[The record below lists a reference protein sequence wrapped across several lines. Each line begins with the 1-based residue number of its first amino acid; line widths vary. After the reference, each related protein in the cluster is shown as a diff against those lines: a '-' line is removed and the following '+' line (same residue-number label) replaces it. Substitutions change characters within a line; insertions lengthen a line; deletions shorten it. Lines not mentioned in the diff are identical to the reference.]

1 MGSPF
6 LRIADAASVSL
17 LTALHLEEQDEP
29 ELIFWYPPFF
39 LFCAMQFK
47 DIVGQ
52 KEVKEQLIQ
61 TVLENRVSHAQLFLG
76 PEGSGNF
83 ALALAYAQ
91 FISCIDRQETDSCGI
106 CSSCRK
112 YNKLIHPD
120 LHFSFPFFRGGEKE
134 DAMEDLEEW
143 RDLVLHNP
151 YFNLD
156 EWRLRLDAQNKQ
168 PNINKAECL
177 NILHRLSLKPFE
189 SEYKTMIVWLP
200 EYLKNEG
207 NRLLKTLEEPAEKTL
222 IILVAQNQDQILN
235 TILSRTQL
243 VKIPALKNKD
253 ITDFLVHNKDIPET
267 QASRTAYLSEGNLQA
282 ALNFLKEDENDD
294 FHHFSLWMRMAFSD
308 KGSQIIAFVDEASKL
323 GRENQ
328 KKLLRYGIHLIREC
342 IMIMSG
348 AETLVHLQSAELDF
362 VSNFSKHLDLAKGE
376 ALVNELE
383 KAHYHIE
390 RNANPKILFLDVS
403 LQFVKILKFNT
414 LPAGTQ
420 YILN

>member
-1 MGSPF
+1 M
-6 LRIADAASVSL
+6 
-17 LTALHLEEQDEP
+17 
-29 ELIFWYPPFF
+29 
-39 LFCAMQFK
+39 LFQE
-47 DIVGQ
+47 IIGQ
-52 KEVKEQLIQ
+52 SAIKEQLIRS
-61 TVLENRVSHAQLFLG
+61 VFKNRVSHAQLFLG
-76 PEGSGNF
+76 PEGSGSF

-91 FISCIDRQETDSCGI
+91 FISCTEKTETDSCGN

-112 YNKLIHPD
+112 YAKLIHPD
-120 LHFSFPFFRGGEKE
+120 LHFSYPFFRGGEKE
-134 DAMEDLEEW
+134 DSMADLGEW
-143 RDLVLHNP
+143 RDLVLSNP

-177 NILHRLSLKPFE
+177 NILHRLSLKAFE
-189 SEYKTMIVWLP
+189 SEYKTMIIWLP

-207 NRLLKTLEEPAEKTL
+207 NRLLKTLEEPASKTL

-235 TILSRTQL
+235 TIISRTQL
-243 VKIPALKNKD
+243 VKIPALKNED
-253 ITDFLVHNKDIPET
+253 IVQYLVNNKDIPDA
-267 QASRTAYLSEGNLQA
+267 QASRIAYLSDGNLQT
-282 ALNFLKEDENDD
+282 ALNLLKEDDHDD
-294 FHHFSLWMRMAFSD
+294 FRNFTNWMRMTFAD
-308 KGSQIIAFVDEASKL
+308 KGAQIIDFVDEISKL

-328 KKLLRYGIHLIREC
+328 KNMLRYGVQLIREC
-342 IMIMSG
+342 IMMMSG
-348 AETLVHLQSAELDF
+348 AESLVHLQSVELDF
-362 VSNFSKHLDLAKGE
+362 VKNFSKHLDLAKCE

-403 LQFVKILKFNT
+403 LQLVKILKFNT

>member
-1 MGSPF
+1 M
-6 LRIADAASVSL
+6 
-17 LTALHLEEQDEP
+17 
-29 ELIFWYPPFF
+29 
-39 LFCAMQFK
+39 LFQEV
-47 DIVGQ
+47 IGQ
-52 KEVKEQLIQ
+52 NAIKEQLIQ
-61 TVLENRVSHAQLFLG
+61 SVIENRVSHAQLFLG
-76 PEGSGNF
+76 PEGSGSF

-91 FISCIDRQETDSCGI
+91 YISCTERTATDSCGN

-120 LHFSFPFFRGGEKE
+120 LHFSYPFFRGGEKE
-134 DAMEDLEEW
+134 DSMADLGEW
-143 RDLVLHNP
+143 RELVLGNP
-151 YFNLD
+151 YFDLD

-177 NILHRLSLKPFE
+177 NILHRLSLKAFE
-189 SEYKTMIVWLP
+189 SEYKTMIIWLP

-207 NRLLKTLEEPAEKTL
+207 NRLLKTLEEPASKTL

-235 TILSRTQL
+235 TIISRTQL
-243 VKIPALKNKD
+243 VKIPALKNED
-253 ITDFLVHNKDIPET
+253 IVRYLIDNKDISET
-267 QASRTAYLSEGNLQA
+267 QASRIAYLSDGNMQA
-282 ALNFLKEDENDD
+282 ALNLLKEDDHDD
-294 FHHFSLWMRMAFSD
+294 FRNFSNWMRLTFAD
-308 KGSQIIAFVDEASKL
+308 KGAQIIDFVDQLSKL

-328 KKLLRYGIHLIREC
+328 KNMLRYGVQMIREC
-342 IMIMSG
+342 IMLMSG
-348 AETLVHLQSAELDF
+348 AESLVHLPSIELDF
-362 VSNFSKHLDLAKGE
+362 VKNFSKQLDLAKCE

>member
-1 MGSPF
+1 M
-6 LRIADAASVSL
+6 
-17 LTALHLEEQDEP
+17 
-29 ELIFWYPPFF
+29 
-39 LFCAMQFK
+39 LFQE
-47 DIVGQ
+47 IIGQ
-52 KEVKEQLIQ
+52 NAIKEQLIQ
-61 TVLENRVSHAQLFLG
+61 SVFENRVSHAQLFLG
-76 PEGSGNF
+76 PEGSGSF

-91 FISCIDRQETDSCGI
+91 FISCTDRTEKDSCGL

-120 LHFSFPFFRGGEKE
+120 LHFSYPFFRGGEKE
-134 DAMEDLEEW
+134 DSMADLGEW
-143 RDLVLHNP
+143 RDLVLTNP

-177 NILHRLSLKPFE
+177 NILHRLSLKAFE
-189 SEYKTMIVWLP
+189 SEYKTMIIWLP

-207 NRLLKTLEEPAEKTL
+207 NRLLKTLEEPASKTL

-235 TILSRTQL
+235 TIISRTQL
-243 VKIPALKNKD
+243 VKIPALKNED
-253 ITDFLVHNKDIPET
+253 IVHYLTDNKDISET
-267 QASRTAYLSEGNLQA
+267 QASRIAYLSDGNMQS
-282 ALNFLKEDENDD
+282 ALNLLKEDDHDD
-294 FHHFSLWMRMAFSD
+294 FRNFTSWMRMTFAD
-308 KGSQIIAFVDEASKL
+308 KGAQIIDFVDELSKL

-328 KKLLRYGIHLIREC
+328 KNMLRYGVQLIREC
-342 IMIMSG
+342 IMMMSG
-348 AETLVHLQSAELDF
+348 AESLVHLPSAELDF
-362 VSNFSKHLDLAKGE
+362 VKNFSKHLDLAKCE

>member
-1 MGSPF
+1 MLFQEVIG
-6 LRIADAASVSL
+6 
-17 LTALHLEEQDEP
+17 QDT
-29 ELIFWYPPFF
+29 I
-39 LFCAMQFK
+39 
-47 DIVGQ
+47 
-52 KEVKEQLIQ
+52 KEQLIQ
-61 TVLENRVSHAQLFLG
+61 SVFENRVSHAQLFLG
-76 PEGSGNF
+76 PEGSGSF

-91 FISCIDRQETDSCGI
+91 FISCTEKTEKDSCGN
-106 CSSCRK
+106 CASCRK

-120 LHFSFPFFRGGEKE
+120 LHFSYPFFRGGEKE
-134 DAMEDLEEW
+134 DSMADLGEW
-143 RDLVLHNP
+143 RDLVLSNP

-177 NILHRLSLKPFE
+177 NILNRLSLKAFE
-189 SEYKTMIVWLP
+189 SEYKTMIIWLP

-207 NRLLKTLEEPAEKTL
+207 NRLLKTLEEPANKTL

-235 TILSRTQL
+235 TIISRTQL
-243 VKIPALKNKD
+243 VKIPALKNDD
-253 ITDFLVHNKDIPET
+253 ISRYLIYNKDIPET
-267 QASRTAYLSEGNLQA
+267 QASRIAYLSNGNLQA
-282 ALNFLKEDENDD
+282 ALNHLKEDDHDD
-294 FHHFSLWMRMAFSD
+294 FRNFTSWMRMTFAD
-308 KGSQIIAFVDEASKL
+308 KGVQIIDFADMLSKL

-328 KKLLRYGIHLIREC
+328 KNMLRYGVQLIREC
-342 IMIMSG
+342 IMMVSG
-348 AETLVHLQSAELDF
+348 AESLVHLPSMELDF
-362 VSNFSKHLDLAKGE
+362 VKNFSNHLDFASCE
-376 ALVNELE
+376 ALINELE

>member
-1 MGSPF
+1 M
-6 LRIADAASVSL
+6 
-17 LTALHLEEQDEP
+17 
-29 ELIFWYPPFF
+29 
-39 LFCAMQFK
+39 LFQEV
-47 DIVGQ
+47 IGQ
-52 KEVKEQLIQ
+52 NAIKEQLIQ
-61 TVLENRVSHAQLFLG
+61 SVFENRVSHAQLFLG
-76 PEGSGNF
+76 PEGSGSF

-91 FISCIDRQETDSCGI
+91 FISCTERTERDSCGN
-106 CSSCRK
+106 CASCRK

-120 LHFSFPFFRGGEKE
+120 LHFSYPFFRGGEKE
-134 DAMEDLEEW
+134 DSMADLGEW
-143 RDLVLHNP
+143 RDLVLSNP

-177 NILHRLSLKPFE
+177 NILHRLSLKAFE
-189 SEYKTMIVWLP
+189 SEYKTMIIWLP

-207 NRLLKTLEEPAEKTL
+207 NRLLKTLEEPASKTL

-235 TILSRTQL
+235 TIISRTQL
-243 VKIPALKNKD
+243 VKIPALKNED
-253 ITDFLVHNKDIPET
+253 IVHYLIDNKDISET
-267 QASRTAYLSEGNLQA
+267 QASRIAYLSDGNMQA
-282 ALNFLKEDENDD
+282 ALNLLKEDDHDD
-294 FHHFSLWMRMAFSD
+294 FRNFTGWMRMTFAD
-308 KGSQIIAFVDEASKL
+308 KGAQIIDFVDELSKL

-328 KKLLRYGIHLIREC
+328 KNMLRYGVQLIREC
-342 IMIMSG
+342 IMLMSG
-348 AETLVHLQSAELDF
+348 AESLVHLPSAELDF
-362 VSNFSKHLDLAKGE
+362 VKNFSKHLDLAKCE

>member
-1 MGSPF
+1 M
-6 LRIADAASVSL
+6 
-17 LTALHLEEQDEP
+17 
-29 ELIFWYPPFF
+29 
-39 LFCAMQFK
+39 LFRE
-47 DIVGQ
+47 IIGQ

-61 TVLENRVSHAQLFLG
+61 SVKENRVSHAQLFLG
-76 PEGSGNF
+76 PDGSGNF

-91 FISCIDRQETDSCGI
+91 FISCTKRQETDSCGE

-112 YNKLIHPD
+112 YGKLIHPD
-120 LHFSFPFFRGGEKE
+120 LHFSYPFFRGGEKE
-134 DAMEDLEEW
+134 NSLPDLEEW
-143 RDLVLHNP
+143 RDLVLNNP
-151 YFNLD
+151 YFDLN
-156 EWRLRLDAQNKQ
+156 EWRNRLDAQNKQ
-168 PNINKAECL
+168 PNINKPECL

-189 SEYKTMIVWLP
+189 SEYKTMIIWLP

-222 IILVAQNQDQILN
+222 IILVAKNQDQILN

-243 VKIPALKNKD
+243 VKIPALNKQDIVDYLVQSKN
-253 ITDFLVHNKDIPET
+253 IPEA
-267 QASRTAYLSEGNLQA
+267 QASRIAYLSDGNLQT
-282 ALNFLKEDENDD
+282 ALNLLKEDESDD
-294 FHHFSLWMRMAFSD
+294 FRIFSSWMRMTFGD
-308 KGSQIIAFVDEASKL
+308 KGTQIFEFVDSASKL

-328 KKLLRYGIHLIREC
+328 KNLLQYGVNLIREC
-342 IMIMSG
+342 IMIISG
-348 AETLVHLQSAELDF
+348 AEELVHLQSSEMDF
-362 VSNFSKHLDLAKGE
+362 VKNFSKHLDLAQAE

-414 LPAGTQ
+414 LPSGTQ

>member
-1 MGSPF
+1 M
-6 LRIADAASVSL
+6 
-17 LTALHLEEQDEP
+17 
-29 ELIFWYPPFF
+29 
-39 LFCAMQFK
+39 LFRE
-47 DIVGQ
+47 IIGQ

-61 TVLENRVSHAQLFLG
+61 SVKENRVSHAQLFLG
-76 PEGSGNF
+76 PDGSGNF

-91 FISCIDRQETDSCGI
+91 FISCTNRQETDSCGE

-112 YNKLIHPD
+112 YSKLIHPD
-120 LHFSFPFFRGGEKE
+120 LHFSYPFFRGGEKE
-134 DAMEDLEEW
+134 NSLPDLEEW
-143 RDLVLHNP
+143 RDLVLNNP
-151 YFNLD
+151 YFDLN
-156 EWRLRLDAQNKQ
+156 EWRNRLDAQNKQ
-168 PNINKAECL
+168 PNINKPECL

-189 SEYKTMIVWLP
+189 SEYKTMIIWLP

-222 IILVAQNQDQILN
+222 IILVAKNQDQILN

-243 VKIPALKNKD
+243 VKIPALNKQDIVDYLVQNKN
-253 ITDFLVHNKDIPET
+253 IPEA
-267 QASRTAYLSEGNLQA
+267 QASRIAYLSDGNLQT
-282 ALNFLKEDENDD
+282 ALNLLKEDESDD
-294 FHHFSLWMRMAFSD
+294 FRIFSSWMRMTFGD
-308 KGSQIIAFVDEASKL
+308 KGTQIFEFVDSASKL

-328 KKLLRYGIHLIREC
+328 KNLLQYGVNLIREC
-342 IMIMSG
+342 IMILSG
-348 AETLVHLQSAELDF
+348 AEELVHLQSSEMDF
-362 VSNFSKHLDLAKGE
+362 VKNFSKHLDLAQAE

-414 LPAGTQ
+414 LPSGTQ

>member
-1 MGSPF
+1 M
-6 LRIADAASVSL
+6 
-17 LTALHLEEQDEP
+17 
-29 ELIFWYPPFF
+29 
-39 LFCAMQFK
+39 LFQEV
-47 DIVGQ
+47 IGQ
-52 KEVKEQLIQ
+52 NAIKEQLIQ
-61 TVLENRVSHAQLFLG
+61 SVFENRVSHAQLFLG
-76 PEGSGNF
+76 PEGSGSF

-91 FISCIDRQETDSCGI
+91 FISCTERTESDSCGN
-106 CSSCRK
+106 CASCRK
-112 YNKLIHPD
+112 YSKLIHPD
-120 LHFSFPFFRGGEKE
+120 LHFSYPFFRGGEKE
-134 DAMEDLEEW
+134 DSMADLGEW
-143 RDLVLHNP
+143 RDLVLSNP

-177 NILHRLSLKPFE
+177 NILHRLSLKAFE
-189 SEYKTMIVWLP
+189 SEYKTMIIWLP

-207 NRLLKTLEEPAEKTL
+207 NRLLKTLEEPASKTL

-235 TILSRTQL
+235 TIISRTQL
-243 VKIPALKNKD
+243 VKIPALKNED
-253 ITDFLVHNKDIPET
+253 IVHYLTDNKDISET
-267 QASRTAYLSEGNLQA
+267 QAARIAYLSDGNMQA
-282 ALNFLKEDENDD
+282 ALNLLKEDDHDD
-294 FHHFSLWMRMAFSD
+294 FRNFTGWMRMTFAD
-308 KGSQIIAFVDEASKL
+308 KGAQIIDFVDELSKL

-328 KKLLRYGIHLIREC
+328 KNMLRYGVQLIREC
-342 IMIMSG
+342 IMLMSG
-348 AETLVHLQSAELDF
+348 AESLVHLPSAELDF
-362 VSNFSKHLDLAKGE
+362 VKNFSKHLDLAKCE

>member
-1 MGSPF
+1 M
-6 LRIADAASVSL
+6 
-17 LTALHLEEQDEP
+17 
-29 ELIFWYPPFF
+29 
-39 LFCAMQFK
+39 LFQEV
-47 DIVGQ
+47 IGQ
-52 KEVKEQLIQ
+52 NAIKEQLIQ
-61 TVLENRVSHAQLFLG
+61 SVFENRVSHAQLFLG
-76 PEGSGNF
+76 PEGSGSF

-91 FISCIDRQETDSCGI
+91 FISCTNRTETDSCGN

-112 YNKLIHPD
+112 YSKLIHPD
-120 LHFSFPFFRGGEKE
+120 LHFSYPFFRGGDKE
-134 DAMEDLEEW
+134 DSIADLGEW
-143 RDLVLHNP
+143 RDLVLSNP

-177 NILHRLSLKPFE
+177 NILHRLSLKAFE
-189 SEYKTMIVWLP
+189 SEYKTMIIWLP

-207 NRLLKTLEEPAEKTL
+207 NRLLKTLEEPASKTL

-235 TILSRTQL
+235 TIISRTQL
-243 VKIPALKNKD
+243 VKIPALKNEDIVHYLIDNKD
-253 ITDFLVHNKDIPET
+253 ITEI
-267 QASRTAYLSEGNLQA
+267 QASRIAYLSDGNLQT
-282 ALNFLKEDENDD
+282 ALNLLKEDDHDD
-294 FHHFSLWMRMAFSD
+294 FRNFTSWMRMTFAD
-308 KGSQIIAFVDEASKL
+308 KGAQIIDFVDGISKL

-328 KKLLRYGIHLIREC
+328 KNMLRYGVQLIREC
-342 IMIMSG
+342 IMMLSG
-348 AETLVHLQSAELDF
+348 AETLVHLPSAELDF
-362 VSNFSKHLDLAKGE
+362 VSNFSKHLDLAKCE

>member
-1 MGSPF
+1 M
-6 LRIADAASVSL
+6 
-17 LTALHLEEQDEP
+17 
-29 ELIFWYPPFF
+29 
-39 LFCAMQFK
+39 LFQEV
-47 DIVGQ
+47 IGQ
-52 KEVKEQLIQ
+52 NAIKEQLIQ
-61 TVLENRVSHAQLFLG
+61 SVFENRVSHAQLFLG
-76 PEGSGNF
+76 PEGSGSF

-91 FISCIDRQETDSCGI
+91 FISCTNRSEKDSCGN

-112 YNKLIHPD
+112 YSKLIHPD
-120 LHFSFPFFRGGEKE
+120 LHFSYPFFRGGDKE
-134 DAMEDLEEW
+134 DSIADLGEW
-143 RDLVLHNP
+143 RDLVLSNP

-177 NILHRLSLKPFE
+177 NILHRLSLKAFE
-189 SEYKTMIVWLP
+189 SEYKTMIIWLP

-207 NRLLKTLEEPAEKTL
+207 NRLLKTLEEPASKTL

-235 TILSRTQL
+235 TIISRTQL
-243 VKIPALKNKD
+243 VKIPALKNEDIVHYLIDNKD
-253 ITDFLVHNKDIPET
+253 ITET
-267 QASRTAYLSEGNLQA
+267 QASRIAYLSDGNLQT
-282 ALNFLKEDENDD
+282 ALNLLKEDDHDD
-294 FHHFSLWMRMAFSD
+294 FRNFTSWMRMTFAD
-308 KGSQIIAFVDEASKL
+308 KGAQIIDFVDEISKL

-328 KKLLRYGIHLIREC
+328 KNMLRYGVQLIREC
-342 IMIMSG
+342 IMMMSG
-348 AETLVHLQSAELDF
+348 AESLVHLPSAELDF
-362 VSNFSKHLDLAKGE
+362 VRNFSKHLDLAKCE

>member
-1 MGSPF
+1 MLFQEVIGQ
-6 LRIADAASVSL
+6 DA
-17 LTALHLEEQDEP
+17 
-29 ELIFWYPPFF
+29 I
-39 LFCAMQFK
+39 
-47 DIVGQ
+47 
-52 KEVKEQLIQ
+52 KEQLIQ
-61 TVLENRVSHAQLFLG
+61 SVFENRVSHAQLFLG
-76 PEGSGNF
+76 PEGSGSF

-91 FISCIDRQETDSCGI
+91 FISCTEKTEIDSCGN
-106 CSSCRK
+106 CASCRK

-120 LHFSFPFFRGGEKE
+120 LHFSYPFFRGGEKE
-134 DAMEDLEEW
+134 DSMADLGEW
-143 RDLVLHNP
+143 RDLVLSNP

-177 NILHRLSLKPFE
+177 NILNRLSLKAFE
-189 SEYKTMIVWLP
+189 SEYKTMIIWLP

-207 NRLLKTLEEPAEKTL
+207 NRLLKTLEEPANKTL

-235 TILSRTQL
+235 TIISRTQL
-243 VKIPALKNKD
+243 VKIPALKNDD
-253 ITDFLVHNKDIPET
+253 ISRYLIDTKDIPET
-267 QASRTAYLSEGNLQA
+267 QASRIAYLSNGNLQA
-282 ALNFLKEDENDD
+282 ALNHLKEDDHDD
-294 FHHFSLWMRMAFSD
+294 FRNFSSWMRMTFAD
-308 KGSQIIAFVDEASKL
+308 KGVQIIDFADMLSKL

-328 KKLLRYGIHLIREC
+328 KNMLRYGVQLIREC
-342 IMIMSG
+342 IMMVSG
-348 AETLVHLQSAELDF
+348 AESLVHLPSMELDF
-362 VSNFSKHLDLAKGE
+362 VKNFSNHLDFATCE
-376 ALVNELE
+376 ALINELE

>member
-1 MGSPF
+1 M
-6 LRIADAASVSL
+6 
-17 LTALHLEEQDEP
+17 
-29 ELIFWYPPFF
+29 
-39 LFCAMQFK
+39 LFQEV
-47 DIVGQ
+47 IGQ
-52 KEVKEQLIQ
+52 NAIKEQLIQ
-61 TVLENRVSHAQLFLG
+61 SVFENRVSHAQLFLG
-76 PEGSGNF
+76 PEGSGSF

-91 FISCIDRQETDSCGI
+91 FISCTERTETDSCGN
-106 CSSCRK
+106 CASCRK

-120 LHFSFPFFRGGEKE
+120 LHFSYPFFRGGEKE
-134 DAMEDLEEW
+134 DSMADLGEW
-143 RDLVLHNP
+143 RDLVLSNP

-177 NILHRLSLKPFE
+177 NILHRLSLKAFE
-189 SEYKTMIVWLP
+189 SEYKTMIIWLP

-207 NRLLKTLEEPAEKTL
+207 NRLLKTLEEPASKTL

-235 TILSRTQL
+235 TIISRTQL
-243 VKIPALKNKD
+243 VKIPALKNED
-253 ITDFLVHNKDIPET
+253 IVQYLTENKDISET
-267 QASRTAYLSEGNLQA
+267 QASRIAYLSDGNMQA
-282 ALNFLKEDENDD
+282 ALNLLKEDDHDD
-294 FHHFSLWMRMAFSD
+294 FRNFTGWMRMTFAD
-308 KGSQIIAFVDEASKL
+308 KGAQIIDFVDELSKL

-328 KKLLRYGIHLIREC
+328 KNMLRYGVQLIREC
-342 IMIMSG
+342 IMLMSG
-348 AETLVHLQSAELDF
+348 AESLVHLPSAELDF
-362 VSNFSKHLDLAKGE
+362 VKNFSKHLDLAKCE